1 MKQKIKNIF
10 SVSSKKALGKLGLF
24 LVFGFFVMNVSIFTV
39 SEEYNKTFSLG
50 FTSVSAGFTDWWCET
65 WYSEESAI
73 QACKTRMSDPSN
85 LEGYLNTPG
94 STVYNRVSENGGVES
109 YSSSG
114 TLNPVKWILWGV
126 LEVLGILLRA
136 SGQLLDF
143 VSSLALMKDM
153 IGNEKIY
160 LSWAFVRDI
169 LNMFFMMLLLFSAF
183 ATIFQVEKYH
193 LRKVI
198 IMLIVMALL
207 VNFSYPISIFVI
219 DFSNSAMYFL
229 KELAVGSNGNIS
241 ANIMYIT
248 NFGSVLG
255 AAVTEDSTVTVLLLY
270 IIFFFILFITIFSI
284 ALNLLIRVVIF
295 AVLIILAPAG
305 FAFAFFPDTK
315 SVANSWW
322 SALFKYAFLGP
333 IMMFFLYLSLFIFK
347 ISRSSSAVGYFTV
360 EELSIDNTF
369 VPLIIPVVFLWIGL
383 IFSQKFGGSGAG
395 VAMNIAK
402 KTGNKIK
409 GYSQTLAW
417 GGTKM
422 IGRGVDMGSGYRIS
436 GGIGGLKSKWDSW
449 GDNYKSKS
457 ERKKTEAADFLGVK
471 GANEKLVQ
479 ESRKKWKEAGG
490 ISDSE
495 MARIDSKKFTK
506 AEKMALALERA
517 ETKGFDK
524 DPAKAATQYRE
535 ALNALKDNK
544 VYKDLFD
551 SNIRKKNI
559 DLVINEE
566 IVRTGATGAAVFD
579 IAEREFAKLNSN
591 DWKEQNIER
600 IVSTASMPGNSGII
614 GGATD
619 VINGYST
626 SAKARLSS
634 EMRKDK
640 YGQGQKAGLW
650 A

>member
-1 MKQKIKNIF
+1 
-10 SVSSKKALGKLGLF
+10 
-24 LVFGFFVMNVSIFTV
+24 
-39 SEEYNKTFSLG
+39 
-50 FTSVSAGFTDWWCET
+50 
-65 WYSEESAI
+65 
-73 QACKTRMSDPSN
+73 
-85 LEGYLNTPG
+85 
-94 STVYNRVSENGGVES
+94 
-109 YSSSG
+109 
-114 TLNPVKWILWGV
+114 
-126 LEVLGILLRA
+126 
-136 SGQLLDF
+136 
-143 VSSLALMKDM
+143 
-153 IGNEKIY
+153 
-160 LSWAFVRDI
+160 
-169 LNMFFMMLLLFSAF
+169 
-183 ATIFQVEKYH
+183 
-193 LRKVI
+193 
-198 IMLIVMALL
+198 
-207 VNFSYPISIFVI
+207 
-219 DFSNSAMYFL
+219 MYFL
-229 KELAVGSNGNIS
+229 IDATFSDNFQSKSAKIIDFTNFAKALTANYSTGSEVKTLILAVIL
-241 ANIMYIT
+241 
-248 NFGSVLG
+248 NFL
-255 AAVTEDSTVTVLLLY
+255 
-270 IIFFFILFITIFSI
+270 IFITLFAIG
-284 ALNLLIRVVIF
+284 LNLLIRILAFVI
-295 AVLIILAPAG
+295 LLILAPVG

-315 SVANSWW
+315 GIANSWW
-322 SALFKYAFLGP
+322 GALLKYAFMGP
-333 IMMFFLYLSLFIFK
+333 IMVFFLYLAMSIFK
-347 ISRSSSAVGYFTV
+347 WKGMPNNALNQIGEGAPSLEYFK
-360 EELSIDNTF
+360 F
-369 VPLIIPVVFLWIGL
+369 LIPIVFLWMGL
-383 IFSQKFGGSGAG
+383 IISQKFGGSGAG
-395 VAMNIAK
+395 VAMNMAK

-409 GYSQTLAW
+409 GYGQTLAW

-436 GGIGGLKSKWDSW
+436 GGIGELKSKWDSW

-495 MARIDSKKFTK
+495 MARIDSKKGTK

-517 ETKGFDK
+517 ENKGFDK

-600 IVSTASMPGNSGII
+600 IVSTAAMPGNSRII
-614 GGATD
+614 AGATD